1 MKTRMLGSIE
11 VGEIGMGCMGFS
23 HAHGDPIPR
32 KDIIAL
38 MRKANDL
45 GVTLYDTADV
55 YGAGH
60 NEILVGEALKPIRDK
75 VVILTKLNPEV
86 NPITLPGKGT
96 AKEQIE
102 SRLDESLKR
111 LDTEYVDIY
120 MFHRVPQ
127 DVTLAECAEAM
138 AGLIK
143 KGKIRSWA
151 MSRATEAQ
159 IREANAVCPLA
170 VIQNEYS
177 MMVRTPE
184 QDGVLKACDELG
196 IGFTPYMPLAV
207 GFLTGAIKP
216 GQVYK
221 NDDAK
226 RTITWFTDE
235 NLKKN
240 QPVLEMLERYSK
252 KKGATYAQI
261 ALAWLMHKYSRLVPI
276 PGMYQEPFLYEN
288 LQTADVVLTPEEMK
302 DIDSTLDSITIYGDS
317 DESHIVDLRNIL
329 QKEGYEIEKSWS
341 TNK

>member
-196 IGFTPYMPLAV
+196 IGFTPYMPLSV
-207 GFLTGAIKP
+207 VCLT
-216 GQVYK
+216 
-221 NDDAK
+221 
-226 RTITWFTDE
+226 
-235 NLKKN
+235 
-240 QPVLEMLERYSK
+240 
-252 KKGATYAQI
+252 
-261 ALAWLMHKYSRLVPI
+261 
-276 PGMYQEPFLYEN
+276 
-288 LQTADVVLTPEEMK
+288 
-302 DIDSTLDSITIYGDS
+302 
-317 DESHIVDLRNIL
+317 
-329 QKEGYEIEKSWS
+329 
-341 TNK
+341 